1 MNALKRARRAAD
13 KAGIVL
19 SDWEGEFI
27 EGVSERIQTYGRAFG
42 DPEKGAP
49 GQALSSMQGRKLKEI
64 TAKANG
70 EEPKRRWPR
79 KGADTKKPAE

>member
-1 MNALKRARRAAD
+1 MKRAKRAAD
-13 KAGIVL
+13 KAGVVL

-27 EGVSERIQTYGRAFG
+27 ESVSDRVKTYGRAFG

-64 TAKANG
+64 TAKATG
-70 EEPKRRWPR
+70 EEPKRRWGR
-79 KGADTKKPAE
+79 KPKGDG